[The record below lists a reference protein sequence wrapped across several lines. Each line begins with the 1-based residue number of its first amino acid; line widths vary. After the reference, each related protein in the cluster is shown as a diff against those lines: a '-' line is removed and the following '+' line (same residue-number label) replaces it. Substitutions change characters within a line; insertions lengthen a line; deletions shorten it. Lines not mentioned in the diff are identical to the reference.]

1 MASFKGHFLNW
12 NFVSN
17 VTDGLTTVGKKK
29 HTQTILHRFI
39 VLSYY

>member
-17 VTDGLTTVGKKK
+17 LTDGLTTVGRKK
-29 HTQTILHRFI
+29 HKQFFI
-39 VLSYY
+39 DLLF

>member
-29 HTQTILHRFI
+29 KKPTNN
-39 VLSYY
+39 SS

>member
-29 HTQTILHRFI
+29 PTNN
-39 VLSYY
+39 SS

>member
-17 VTDGLTTVGKKK
+17 VTDGLTTVGKKNP
-29 HTQTILHRFI
+29 TNN
-39 VLSYY
+39 SS